1 MTHSEQAKAHYPPHM
16 ARAFRDLRTGRHLCV
31 DDGETYQDIRRHED
45 QYVAILGA
53 MGYRLTHHPQNF
65 YYITGGNQLN
75 SKGVK
80 AITLFLLILFQHLE
94 DNKFD
99 SDDRSWHRDLAN
111 RPFKIAELPHF
122 ATSATRMLMRNLDIT
137 DENLRDKVLRLMSRL
152 GILELLPGD
161 MFVFRASVYRF
172 VDLCVAYAERPSE
185 TTSNEP
191 SEADSENSEGTWEDL
206 ANDSDLDDDEAD
218 Q

>member
-1 MTHSEQAKAHYPPHM
+1 M

-45 QYVAILGA
+45 QYVAILHA

-65 YYITGGNQLN
+65 YYISGGNQLN

-80 AITLFLLILFQHLE
+80 AITLFLLVLFQHLE

-99 SDDRSWHRDLAN
+99 SDDRSWQRDLAN
-111 RPFKIAELPHF
+111 RTFKIAELPHF
-122 ATSATRMLMRNLDIT
+122 ATSASRMLMRNLDIT
-137 DENLRDKVLRLMSRL
+137 EENLREKVLRLMSRL

-161 MFVFRASVYRF
+161 MFAFRAPVYRF
-172 VDLCVAYAERPSE
+172 VDLCVDYAERPSE
-185 TTSNEP
+185 ATSDETL
-191 SEADSENSEGTWEDL
+191 EADSEDGEGTWEDVT
-206 ANDSDLDDDEAD
+206 DDLDFDDEEAS